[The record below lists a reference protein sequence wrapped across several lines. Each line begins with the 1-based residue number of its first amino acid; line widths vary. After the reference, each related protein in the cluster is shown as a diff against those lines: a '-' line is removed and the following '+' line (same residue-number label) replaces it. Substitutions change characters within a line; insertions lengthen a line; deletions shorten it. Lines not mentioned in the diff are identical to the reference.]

1 MAWDIASCLELAM
14 QPSPPD
20 TATLTVLLID
30 DREDCITTLD
40 LALER
45 LPGVV
50 LRSAATAE
58 AAWEVLR
65 RFPIAAVITDI
76 QLPNMTG
83 LELISRIR
91 RDPGLA
97 RLPIVVV
104 SADPD
109 PATPGRALQ
118 LGANAFFSKPFSPG
132 AIRKKLEELIYG

>member
-1 MAWDIASCLELAM
+1 MK
-14 QPSPPD
+14 PSTPD

-40 LALER
+40 LALEP
-45 LPGVV
+45 LSGVV
-50 LRSAATAE
+50 LRSARTAE
-58 AAWEVLR
+58 EAWDLLR
-65 RFPIAAVITDI
+65 DLPIAAVITDI

-91 RDPGLA
+91 REPALE

-109 PATPGRALQ
+109 PATPRLALR
-118 LGANAFFSKPFSPG
+118 LGANAFFAKPFSPG

>member
-1 MAWDIASCLELAM
+1 M
-14 QPSPPD
+14 QPSTLD

-30 DREDCITTLD
+30 DQEDCITTLH

-50 LRSAATAE
+50 LRSAPTAE

-65 RFPIAAVITDI
+65 NLPIAAVITDI

-91 RDPGLA
+91 REPGLK

-109 PATPGRALQ
+109 PATPRQALQ
-118 LGANAFFSKPFSPG
+118 LGANAFFAKPFSPG

>member
-1 MAWDIASCLELAM
+1 M
-14 QPSPPD
+14 QHPQPD

-45 LPGVV
+45 LPGIV

-65 RFPIAAVITDI
+65 HFPIAAVVTDI
-76 QLPNMTG
+76 HLPNMTG

-91 RDPGLA
+91 RDPDLK

-109 PATPGRALQ
+109 PATPGQALQ
-118 LGANAFFSKPFSPG
+118 LGANAFFAKPFSPG

>member
-1 MAWDIASCLELAM
+1 M
-14 QPSPPD
+14 QPSTPD

-50 LRSAATAE
+50 LRSAHTAE
-58 AAWEVLR
+58 EALEMLHHI
-65 RFPIAAVITDI
+65 PMAAVITDI

-91 RDPGLA
+91 RDPALK

-109 PATPGRALQ
+109 PSTPRHALQ
-118 LGANAFFSKPFSPG
+118 LGANAFFAKPFSPG

>member
-1 MAWDIASCLELAM
+1 MK
-14 QPSPPD
+14 PSTPD

-45 LPGVV
+45 MSGVV
-50 LRSAATAE
+50 LRSARTAE
-58 AAWEVLR
+58 EAWELLR
-65 RFPIAAVITDI
+65 DLPVAAVITDI
-76 QLPNMTG
+76 HLPHMTG

-91 RDPGLA
+91 REPGME

-109 PATPGRALQ
+109 PSTPRMALR
-118 LGANAFFSKPFSPG
+118 LGANAYFAKPFSPG

>member
-1 MAWDIASCLELAM
+1 M
-14 QPSPPD
+14 QPSTPD

-50 LRSAATAE
+50 LRSAHTAE
-58 AAWEVLR
+58 EAWEMLHD
-65 RFPIAAVITDI
+65 FPIAAVITDI

-83 LELISRIR
+83 LELVSRIR
-91 RDPGLA
+91 RDPALK

-104 SADPD
+104 SADPN
-109 PATPGRALQ
+109 PATPRHALQ
-118 LGANAFFSKPFSPG
+118 LGANAFFAKPFSPG

>member
-1 MAWDIASCLELAM
+1 M
-14 QPSPPD
+14 QPPTPE

-40 LALER
+40 LALEK
-45 LPGVV
+45 LSGVV
-50 LRSAATAE
+50 LRSAPTAE
-58 AAWEVLR
+58 AAWDVLHH
-65 RFPIAAVITDI
+65 FPIAAVVTDI
-76 QLPNMTG
+76 QLPKMTG

-91 RDPGLA
+91 RDPDLK

-109 PATPGRALQ
+109 PATPRNALQ
-118 LGANAFFSKPFSPG
+118 LGANAFFAKPFSPG

>member
-1 MAWDIASCLELAM
+1 M
-14 QPSPPD
+14 QPSTPD

-40 LALER
+40 LALEK

-50 LRSAATAE
+50 LRSAPTAE

-65 RFPIAAVITDI
+65 HFPIAAVITDI

-91 RDPGLA
+91 RDPDLKG
-97 RLPIVVV
+97 LPIVVV
-104 SADPD
+104 SADPN
-109 PATPGRALQ
+109 PATPGHALQ
-118 LGANAFFSKPFSPG
+118 LGANAFFAKPFSPG

>member
-1 MAWDIASCLELAM
+1 MK
-14 QPSPPD
+14 PSPPD

-45 LPGVV
+45 LSGVV
-50 LRSAATAE
+50 LRSARTAE
-58 AAWEVLR
+58 EAWDLLR
-65 RFPIAAVITDI
+65 NFPIAAVITDI
-76 QLPNMTG
+76 HLPNMTG

-91 RDPGLA
+91 REPA
-97 RLPIVVV
+97 WERLPIVVV

-109 PATPGRALQ
+109 PNTPRLALR
-118 LGANAFFSKPFSPG
+118 LGANAFFAKPFSPG